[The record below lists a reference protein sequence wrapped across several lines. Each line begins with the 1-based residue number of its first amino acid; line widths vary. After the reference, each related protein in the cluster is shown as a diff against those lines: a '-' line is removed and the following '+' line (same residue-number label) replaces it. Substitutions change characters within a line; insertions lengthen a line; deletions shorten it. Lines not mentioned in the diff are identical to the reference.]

1 MLKHLMDTHSCHS
14 IVQIGEAD
22 LRKLIYCDFTDPK
35 ADTRHYLEVQDLD
48 HLRNVTEGYLVE
60 FNNMTKKPMNLVLF
74 RYFIFFNSV
83 CFSTCLFSNLIKCC

>member
-1 MLKHLMDTHSCHS
+1 M
-14 IVQIGEAD
+14 GEAE

-48 HLRNVTEGYLVE
+48 HLRSVTEGYLVE

-74 RYFIFFNSV
+74 RFVHVNFFSV
-83 CFSTCLFSNLIKCC
+83 LDEKLLFVLK